1 MMLSMLSNKCM
12 IKKLRDLDLQYNLQV
27 KKRADQLQDLDQKV
41 IIKDAEAGI
50 LKIIIK
56 LFFFKFII

>member
-1 MMLSMLSNKCM
+1 M